1 MEYIF
6 SKYDAS
12 RHPDLRLGKST
23 KKDFEKEFTETFQ
36 AHHQVMHGYQALGK
50 VSKLEFIEYYAHV
63 SACIENDA
71 AFSSLIT
78 SVWSLDY
85 RDNPG
90 TLPFAGSK
98 QKVLIVDPK

>member
-36 AHHQVMHGYQALGK
+36 AHH
-50 VSKLEFIEYYAHV
+50 
-63 SACIENDA
+63 
-71 AFSSLIT
+71 
-78 SVWSLDY
+78 
-85 RDNPG
+85 
-90 TLPFAGSK
+90 
-98 QKVLIVDPK
+98 